1 VRQRLLTI
9 IHAGNP
15 TCVAHALDFHE
26 GLQPTEGFRCTP
38 LMLSQELMSEPRWL
52 EFSRKVEDSR
62 FGTTVAERI
71 CSVAA
76 SMLAGNEAS
85 ISLFVDNSYL
95 ALAESG
101 PLALLLD
108 ETQFQLGDGPV
119 FETQKSIAPVI
130 VEDMSS
136 PDARSKF
143 PAFGPIAIDKKV
155 LSIAVFPIAIGT
167 AKLGTLNVYR
177 EKAGPL
183 SAEQYANGLIAA
195 SFALGEAIDYQ
206 AGVLQEISA
215 GEIPHRFE
223 SSHLQ
228 IAAGMVAEAL
238 NCSIVESLVLIRAR
252 AFTDDVPVVEI
263 AKQIEERKLS
273 LRR

>member
-1 VRQRLLTI
+1 
-9 IHAGNP
+9 
-15 TCVAHALDFHE
+15 
-26 GLQPTEGFRCTP
+26 
-38 LMLSQELMSEPRWL
+38 MSEPRWM
-52 EFSRKVEDSR
+52 EFSRRVEDSR

-71 CSVAA
+71 CSVAM
-76 SMLAGNEAS
+76 SMLAGTEAS
-85 ISLFVDNSYL
+85 ISLFIDNSHF

-101 PLALLLD
+101 PLALFLD

-119 FETQKSIAPVI
+119 FESQKSIAPVI

-136 PDARSKF
+136 PAARSQF
-143 PAFGPIAIDKKV
+143 PAFGPIAMDKNV
-155 LSIAVFPIAIGT
+155 LSIAVFPITMGT
-167 AKLGTLNVYR
+167 AKLGTLNIYR

-195 SFALGEAIDYQ
+195 SFALGEAIDHQ
-206 AGVLQEISA
+206 AGVLQKISS

-228 IAAGMVAEAL
+228 IAAGMIAEAL

-252 AFTDDVPVVEI
+252 AFTDGVPVVQI
-263 AKQIEERKLS
+263 ARQIEEKKLV